1 MDYTNK
7 KEAHKMKTAEKIVK
21 YAFLVMGVVIF
32 LNAVVAA
39 FTSNFNLGL
48 VVAFLLGISLIVLG
62 LFKGLK
68 LAVRLCLAL
77 PLVFLIVFAASLFI
91 CGNSESFTYEEDAI
105 IVLGSGI
112 RGEKLSDGLRR
123 RLDRAVEYHREN
135 PKAVIVV
142 TGGQGPQ
149 EDITEAL
156 AMERYLLS
164 RGIDPSKIIKEESA
178 TGTNENFRFSKRIL
192 DDHFGE
198 SYTVGFITTEYH
210 IYRAGKIALAEG
222 FENVTHGHCH
232 SIPYTAFP
240 GALRE
245 VFAIAAYTLRYLLG

>member
-1 MDYTNK
+1 
-7 KEAHKMKTAEKIVK
+7 MKLTEKIVK
-21 YAFLVMGVVIF
+21 YVLLVLGVVIF
-32 LNAVVAA
+32 ANAIVAS

-48 VVAFLLGISLIVLG
+48 VLAFLLGSALIFLG

-68 LAVRLCLAL
+68 LAARLSLAL
-77 PLVFLIVFAASLFI
+77 PMMILIVFAVSLFV
-91 CGNSESFTYEEDAI
+91 CGSSESFTYEEDAI

-123 RLDRAVEYHREN
+123 RLDRAVEYHRKN
-135 PKAVIVV
+135 SDAVIVV

-164 RGIDPSKIIKEESA
+164 QGIDQSKIIKEESA
-178 TGTNENFRFSKRIL
+178 TGTNENFRFSKKLL
-192 DDHFGE
+192 DDYFEGD
-198 SYTVGFITTEYH
+198 YTVGYITTDYH

-222 FENVTHGHCH
+222 FENVTHGHCR
-232 SIPYTAFP
+232 SIVYTAFP

-245 VFAIAAYTLRYLLG
+245 VFAIAAYSMKNYRF